1 MGTDN
6 NKEAFLRAVIG
17 TSACAYAPTVV
28 KLDTEYIDMKSAMRF
43 SKYIGEIQDEIIK
56 KQRDRQ
62 ILEIVREAL
71 VPKRILRSGNR
82 TIVFWEDGSKTI
94 VKLCEDCEDNPY
106 DAFTAALAKKIFG
119 TNSALKR
126 MIAKTLEYR

>member
-6 NKEAFLRAVIG
+6 KTEAFLTAVIG
-17 TSACAYAPTVV
+17 TSSTYTYAPIRKFTM
-28 KLDTEYIDMKSAMRF
+28 DDIRSAQMF
-43 SKYIGEIQDEIIK
+43 GKFVDDICDE
-56 KQRDRQ
+56 QRDRQ
-62 ILEIVREAL
+62 ILEIIRQTLA
-71 VPKRILRSGNR
+71 PKRILRSGNR

-126 MIAKTLEYR
+126 MIAKKLEYR